1 LEIFWPDGETLKFP
15 EAKFSESMVM
25 PLRVGRPTP
34 RAPADDLTSPV
45 GWQLL
50 YCDELQGLAHTM
62 PTIPSTYQF
71 TLEAVPSKG

>member
-34 RAPADDLTSPV
+34 RARE
-45 GWQLL
+45 LL
-50 YCDELQGLAHTM
+50 ARSVERPPGIEMNSLSAAEWSDIDELGERMLRLRCM
-62 PTIPSTYQF
+62 RCC
-71 TLEAVPSKG
+71 